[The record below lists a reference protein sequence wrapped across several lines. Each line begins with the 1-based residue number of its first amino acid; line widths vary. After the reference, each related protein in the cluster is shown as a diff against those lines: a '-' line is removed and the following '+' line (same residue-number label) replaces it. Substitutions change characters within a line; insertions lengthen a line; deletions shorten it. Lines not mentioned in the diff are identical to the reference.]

1 MATLRKTMKKTLIE
15 TDITKRLLKALTE
28 HEPKDIINF
37 MAKNTPRT
45 LADTIKRMEVAAK
58 TYTLGGPVEAYTPGE
73 PKGRSDW
80 TDLKD
85 ALEDMYMTG
94 DFTREDLIEHAIGMA
109 DGEIDR
115 YTASMLVDEI
125 FEG

>member
-15 TDITKRLLKALTE
+15 TDITKRLLEALTE

-58 TYTLGGPVEAYTPGE
+58 PAPTETYAPGE